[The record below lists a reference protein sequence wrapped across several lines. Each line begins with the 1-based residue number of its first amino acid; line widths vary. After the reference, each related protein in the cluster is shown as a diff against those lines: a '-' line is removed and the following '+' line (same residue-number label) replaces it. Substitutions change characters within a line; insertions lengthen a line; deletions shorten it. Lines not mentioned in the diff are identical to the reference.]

1 MRPADDPSVDYKALV
16 QRAYDRCAA
25 DYSESRESEAHPELE
40 LLNERLDDGA
50 PVLDIGCG
58 AGIPVSRTLAERF
71 AVTGVDISRQMI
83 RPARAN
89 VPGARFTHADITS
102 AEFHASSFDAVVAFY
117 SIFHIPKEEHH
128 DLFRRIQKW
137 LRPGGYLMCTL
148 TNYSEPAYT
157 EDDFFG
163 ETMYWSNFGLADY
176 EDILSGLGFT
186 LLRTSSIGH
195 GYSEAAEAPSEDH
208 PLLFARKGLA

>member
-71 AVTGVDISRQMI
+71 AVTGVDNSRQMI
-83 RPARAN
+83 RQARAN
-89 VPGARFTHADITS
+89 VPGAHFIHADITS
-102 AEFHASSFDAVVAFY
+102 AELLASSFDAVVAFY
-117 SIFHIPKEEHH
+117 SIFHIPREEHH

-137 LRPGGYLMCTL
+137 LRPGRYFMCTL

-195 GYSEAAEAPSEDH
+195 GYSEATEAPSEDH
-208 PLLFARKGLA
+208 PLLFARKGLT